1 MCDLQDGVERRLSA
15 ADAGCF
21 GEEAADGVGAEFAVL
36 LELAR
41 KRRAR
46 EALASDSPGN
56 GFLEIVIRTDIHP
69 QKYTLIVRDFLAEVL
84 GSGCPDDP
92 GPPDE
97 LASFDVG
104 FDAVGDEGACLGH

>member
-1 MCDLQDGVERRLSA
+1 MCDLQDGVERRLAA

-21 GEEAADGVGAEFAVL
+21 GEEAADGVCAEFAVL

-46 EALASDSPGN
+46 EARASDSPGN
-56 GFLEIVIRTDIHP
+56 GFLEVIVRPDIHSLE
-69 QKYTLIVRDFLAEVL
+69 YTLILRDFLPEVL
-84 GSGCPDDP
+84 GSRCPDDP

-104 FDAVGDEGACLGH
+104 FDAVGDEGACLRH

>member
-15 ADAGCF
+15 PDAGGF

-84 GSGCPDDP
+84 GSGGPDDP
-92 GPPDE
+92 RPPDE
-97 LASFDVG
+97 FAPFDVG

>member
-15 ADAGCF
+15 ADAGGF
-21 GEEAADGVGAEFAVL
+21 GEEAADGVGAQFAVL

-46 EALASDSPGN
+46 EAFASDSPGN
-56 GFLEIVIRTDIHP
+56 GFLEVIVRPDIHSRE
-69 QKYTLIVRDFLAEVL
+69 YTLILHDFLAEVL

-92 GPPDE
+92 RPPDE
-97 LASFDVG
+97 FASFDVG
-104 FDAVGDEGACLGH
+104 FDAVGDEGSGLGH

>member
-21 GEEAADGVGAEFAVL
+21 GEEAADGVCAEFAVL

-46 EALASDSPGN
+46 TSRANDSSCDC
-56 GFLEIVIRTDIHP
+56 FLEIVIRTNIHP
-69 QKYTLIVRDFLAEVL
+69 QEYTLIVRDFLAEVL
-84 GSGCPDDP
+84 GSGGPDDP

-97 LASFDVG
+97 LASLEVG
-104 FDAVGDEGACLGH
+104 FDAVGDEGSRLSH

>member
-15 ADAGCF
+15 ADAGGF
-21 GEEAADGVGAEFAVL
+21 GEEAADGVCAEAAVL

-46 EALASDSPGN
+46 EARASDSPGN

-92 GPPDE
+92 RPPDE
-97 LASFDVG
+97 LAPFDVG
-104 FDAVGDEGACLGH
+104 FDAVGDEGAGLGH